1 MIEVDELTD
10 YLDEYLEEKQE
21 VKNLT
26 EETIKKQT
34 FNISKFIEF
43 LEFNG
48 VEEACE
54 FINVFMRNN
63 PKASV
68 LTLSQK
74 EKSQIWYQKYV
85 VKKYKIW
92 YIKIEK

>member
-1 MIEVDELTD
+1 MKMTLKMENTNFE
-10 YLDEYLEEKQE
+10 
-21 VKNLT
+21 
-26 EETIKKQT
+26 
-34 FNISKFIEF
+34 

-74 EKSQIWYQKYV
+74 EKRQILYNTASVAAELLDINTKDPSF
-85 VKKYKIW
+85 KEA
-92 YIKIEK
+92 IKMAEEVLGL

>member
-1 MIEVDELTD
+1 MKMTLKMEDTNFE
-10 YLDEYLEEKQE
+10 
-21 VKNLT
+21 
-26 EETIKKQT
+26 
-34 FNISKFIEF
+34 

-74 EKSQIWYQKYV
+74 EKRQILDNAASAAAELLGV
-85 VKKYKIW
+85 NKKDPSLQEA
-92 YIKIEK
+92 IKIAEEVLGL

>member
-1 MIEVDELTD
+1 MKMTLKMDNTNFE
-10 YLDEYLEEKQE
+10 
-21 VKNLT
+21 
-26 EETIKKQT
+26 
-34 FNISKFIEF
+34 
-43 LEFNG
+43 LEFNE

-74 EKSQIWYQKYV
+74 EKKQILDNAANLAAKWLGINKEDQSFQET
-85 VKKYKIW
+85 VKMA
-92 YIKIEK
+92 EEVLGL

>member
-1 MIEVDELTD
+1 MKMTLKMENTNFE
-10 YLDEYLEEKQE
+10 
-21 VKNLT
+21 
-26 EETIKKQT
+26 
-34 FNISKFIEF
+34 

-74 EKSQIWYQKYV
+74 EKRQILDNAANLAAEWLGIDKEDPSFQET
-85 VKKYKIW
+85 
-92 YIKIEK
+92 IKMAEGVLGL

>member
-1 MIEVDELTD
+1 MKMTLKMENTNFE
-10 YLDEYLEEKQE
+10 
-21 VKNLT
+21 
-26 EETIKKQT
+26 
-34 FNISKFIEF
+34 

-63 PKASV
+63 PKVSV

-74 EKSQIWYQKYV
+74 EKRQILNNAASLTAKWLGIDTEDPSFQET
-85 VKKYKIW
+85 VKMA
-92 YIKIEK
+92 EEVLGL

>member
-1 MIEVDELTD
+1 MKMTLKMEDTNFE
-10 YLDEYLEEKQE
+10 
-21 VKNLT
+21 
-26 EETIKKQT
+26 
-34 FNISKFIEF
+34 

-54 FINVFMRNN
+54 FINFMRNN

-74 EKSQIWYQKYV
+74 EKRQILDNAANLAAKWLGIDKEDQSFQET
-85 VKKYKIW
+85 VKMA
-92 YIKIEK
+92 EEVLGL

>member
-1 MIEVDELTD
+1 MKMTLKMDDTNFE
-10 YLDEYLEEKQE
+10 
-21 VKNLT
+21 
-26 EETIKKQT
+26 
-34 FNISKFIEF
+34 

-48 VEEACE
+48 VKEACE

-74 EKSQIWYQKYV
+74 EKRQILDNAANLAAEWLGIDKKDQSFQET
-85 VKKYKIW
+85 VKMT
-92 YIKIEK
+92 EEVLGL

>member
-1 MIEVDELTD
+1 MKMTLKMENTNFE
-10 YLDEYLEEKQE
+10 
-21 VKNLT
+21 
-26 EETIKKQT
+26 
-34 FNISKFIEF
+34 

-63 PKASV
+63 PKVSV

-74 EKSQIWYQKYV
+74 EKRQILNNAAKWLGIDAEDPLFQET
-85 VKKYKIW
+85 VKIA
-92 YIKIEK
+92 EEVLGL

>member
-1 MIEVDELTD
+1 MKMTLKMEDTNFE
-10 YLDEYLEEKQE
+10 
-21 VKNLT
+21 
-26 EETIKKQT
+26 
-34 FNISKFIEF
+34 

-74 EKSQIWYQKYV
+74 EKRQILDNAVSLAAKWLDIDKEDSSFQET
-85 VKKYKIW
+85 VKMA
-92 YIKIEK
+92 EEVLGL